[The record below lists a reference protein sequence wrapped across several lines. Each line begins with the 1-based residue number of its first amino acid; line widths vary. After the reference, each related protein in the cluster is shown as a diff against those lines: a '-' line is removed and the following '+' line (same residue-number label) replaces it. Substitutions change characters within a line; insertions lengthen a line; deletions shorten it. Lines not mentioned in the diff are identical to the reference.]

1 MATDDMFFCKVPF
14 QDIHITTANV
24 CRAPSCI
31 KIVHERHYYAARFY
45 SILLF
50 NNNLYLCSVI
60 EHVTEHLALNSSKTF
75 GQRIKDAVNLQRT
88 VTFGDGNGIF
98 KVEQFGSGEYSWNRP
113 IKCVLHP
120 FRGHSKVILNRF
132 QSKQQIVMR
141 IVIEFRNNLK
151 ATSGQVEVCTDT
163 IVGYSA

>member
-1 MATDDMFFCKVPF
+1 MACSPADRKVFGKLLRRCYETISSKSGVVLGLSRFTRCFFPKPKVVCIEAWRSRRPRIRKMATDDMFFCKVPF

-31 KIVHERHYYAARFY
+31 KIVHERHYHAARFY

-75 GQRIKDAVNLQRT
+75 GQRIKDAVNL
-88 VTFGDGNGIF
+88 
-98 KVEQFGSGEYSWNRP
+98 
-113 IKCVLHP
+113 
-120 FRGHSKVILNRF
+120 
-132 QSKQQIVMR
+132 
-141 IVIEFRNNLK
+141 
-151 ATSGQVEVCTDT
+151 
-163 IVGYSA
+163 